1 MTGASG
7 PLPWGRVTCCH
18 LPPLCSVTL
27 SGAAFGLEML
37 LWWPEVQE
45 VLRAEP
51 SPLRGWQGSLC
62 RGTLISLSPS
72 LPSQHSTLSRKFVE
86 VMSEYNATQT
96 DYRER
101 CKGRIQR
108 QLEIS
113 E

>member
-1 MTGASG
+1 M
-7 PLPWGRVTCCH
+7 L
-18 LPPLCSVTL
+18 
-27 SGAAFGLEML
+27 FGLL
-37 LWWPEVQE
+37 EVQG

-51 SPLRGWQGSLC
+51 SPGSGVAGLSLPQDPHPGSLFF
-62 RGTLISLSPS
+62 SP
-72 LPSQHSTLSRKFVE
+72 PQHSTLSRKFVE